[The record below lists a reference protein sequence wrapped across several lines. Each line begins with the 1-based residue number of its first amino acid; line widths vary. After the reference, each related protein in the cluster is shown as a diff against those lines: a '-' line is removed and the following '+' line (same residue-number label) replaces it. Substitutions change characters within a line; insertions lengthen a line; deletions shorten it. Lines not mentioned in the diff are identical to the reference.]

1 MVTQR
6 AEMDPLLLIAE
17 WRRIKGASDHLILAA
32 AEIIH
37 PQSRLANPALF
48 GRFNRTLLEVLFS
61 KRQGFFVLYF
71 TT

>member
-37 PQSRLANPALF
+37 HSLGQPTQLSLAASI
-48 GRFNRTLLEVLFS
+48 EHC
-61 KRQGFFVLYF
+61 
-71 TT
+71 